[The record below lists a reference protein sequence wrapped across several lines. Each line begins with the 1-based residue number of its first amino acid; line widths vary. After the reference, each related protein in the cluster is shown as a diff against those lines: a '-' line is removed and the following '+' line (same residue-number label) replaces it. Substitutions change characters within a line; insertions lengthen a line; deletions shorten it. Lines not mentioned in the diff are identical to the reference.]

1 LIPSRNFSYLRQKIN
16 VFKKMKKLLILTI
29 LSMGGLFISCS
40 SDGSDDNT
48 SQTSVTPVI
57 LQPAAITISSIS
69 SEFVFTGDLLEIVGT
84 DFINKDYPTKIFI
97 NDVEISPKELAN
109 TKIQILITD
118 ALKAGTNTLKL
129 QIDKISSK
137 PISFFVIAKGWNK
150 LEAFGGKDIIT
161 SCVFDESR
169 SIFSFIDTDISDNGF
184 WGAPQKLEG
193 KSTGYTQNYINQSG
207 SYGAFKMIDDKIGVM
222 TNSSNGFYT
231 NNCFETQNSVKTT
244 GNFSPEI
251 NGLRI
256 GYLDSKSSIL
266 TTLLSSQIYTADN
279 GLTVI
284 KNDPPKWS
292 QIIRNDGL
300 TTRLVVYTF
309 GKSTSNDK
317 FYQLG
322 ILYDFKKYG
331 SNYKNVVLE
340 SETGY
345 SNWIVKDSVS
355 NADSNR
361 GYKFLN
367 INKIFSINAN
377 DKTLHESNDLLKTW
391 KVIKTDVTSIFLRTE
406 TQWYI
411 QSGDKLYVTTDSGQ
425 TWNLE
430 LDLPAGSIVNDISF
444 SKSKIIV
451 SGNKGLLYLK
461 IE

>member
-1 LIPSRNFSYLRQKIN
+1 MIILFIYARKLTRKIMKIKLRL
-16 VFKKMKKLLILTI
+16 FTI
-29 LSMGGLFISCS
+29 LSIGGLFISCS
-40 SDGSDDNT
+40 SDSSDDNT
-48 SQTSVTPVI
+48 SQAPVTPVV
-57 LQPAAITISSIS
+57 LQPSTITMSSIS

-84 DFINKDYPTKIFI
+84 NFINKDYPTKIFI
-97 NDVEISPKELAN
+97 NDIEVSSKELSN
-109 TKIQILITD
+109 TKIQLSITD
-118 ALKAGTNTLKL
+118 ALKAGVNTLKL
-129 QIDKISSK
+129 QIDKVSSK
-137 PISFFVIAKGWNK
+137 PISFFVMAKGWNK
-150 LEAFGGKDIIT
+150 VNAYGDYDVHT
-161 SCVFDESR
+161 SSVFDESKT
-169 SIFSFIDTDISDNGF
+169 IFSFVDTDIRDNYF
-184 WGAPQKLEG
+184 WGAAKKLEG
-193 KSTGYTQNYINQSG
+193 KSTGYTTTQINQSG
-207 SYGAFKMIDDKIGVM
+207 SFGAFKMIDDKIGVM

-251 NGLRI
+251 NGLKI

-266 TTLLSSQIYTADN
+266 TTLSSSQIYTADN

-300 TTRLVVYTF
+300 SVRLAVSAF

-322 ILYDFKKYG
+322 ILYDYKKYG

-345 SNWIVKDSVS
+345 NNWIVKDTVS
-355 NADSNR
+355 NVDDKLSHS
-361 GYKFLN
+361 YKFSN
-367 INKIFSINAN
+367 INKIFTIGN
-377 DKTLHESNDLLKTW
+377 DKTLQESNDMLKTW
-391 KVIKTDVTSIFLRTE
+391 KVIKTDVKSIFLRTE

-411 QSGDKLYVTTDSGQ
+411 QSGDKLYVTTDAGQ

-430 LDLPAGSIVNDISF
+430 LELPVGSIVNDISF